1 MNTIYPILE
10 SVGEIIKPM
19 RKICHKFVA
28 LIIINRVS
36 EFVVDD
42 G

>member
-1 MNTIYPILE
+1 MNTIYSILE
-10 SVGEIIKPM
+10 SVGEIIKPT
-19 RKICHKFVA
+19 RKIYHKFVA

-42 G
+42 